1 MLTRY
6 NKFSDYLKHRF
17 SSQVRKLPLDLGLTC
32 PNRDG
37 TLSVGG
43 CIYCDEKGSGPGK
56 KSYPIEEQVERGLEE
71 LQRKGVNKVI
81 GYFQSFSNTYCPP
94 EFLEKNL
101 TVLLKYPEIL
111 LIYLGTRPDTVTEA
125 HLKVL
130 EKINKRK
137 EIGIEYGLQS
147 SNDSTLNL
155 INRQHTLKDFI
166 DAVYLTKKF
175 KLFITAHIIIGL
187 PGENEQ
193 DNITTARTLSSLPI
207 DSVKIHQLYIVRD
220 TRLELLYLTGE
231 FIPIKFDDAVKNTVS
246 TLRNLRRDI
255 IVQRLTGDPKPGQL
269 IAPEWINDKSKFISA
284 VENLLEELS
293 VFQGDRI

>member
-43 CIYCDEKGSGPGK
+43 CIYCDEKGSGTGK
-56 KSYPIEEQVERGLEE
+56 KRYSIEEQVERGLEE

-81 GYFQSFSNTYCPP
+81 GYFQSFSNTYCSP

-101 TVLLKYPEIL
+101 NLLLKYPEIV
-111 LIYLGTRPDTVTEA
+111 LIYLGTRPDAVTEG

-130 EKINKRK
+130 EKVNKRK
-137 EIGIEYGLQS
+137 ELGIEYGLQS
-147 SNDSTLNL
+147 SNDNTLNL

-166 DAVYLTKKF
+166 DAVNLTKKF

-187 PGENEQ
+187 PGETEQ
-193 DNITTARTLSSLPI
+193 DNIITARTLSSLPI

-231 FIPIKFDDAVKNTVS
+231 FIPIRFDDSVKNTVS

-255 IVQRLTGDPKPGQL
+255 IIQRLTGDPKPGQL
-269 IAPEWINDKSKFISA
+269 VAPEWINDKSNFISA
-284 VENLLEELS
+284 VENLLEEFGA
-293 VFQGDRI
+293 FQGDRI